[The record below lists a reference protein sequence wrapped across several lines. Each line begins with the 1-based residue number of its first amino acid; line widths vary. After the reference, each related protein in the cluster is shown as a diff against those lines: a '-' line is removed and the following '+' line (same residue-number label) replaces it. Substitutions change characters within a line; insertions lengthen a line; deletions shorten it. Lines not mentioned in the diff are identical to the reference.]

1 MIQFIQFISIG
12 KKQMLDT
19 YTHACARVI
28 VPVPTAYGPVP
39 SSLCHQAC
47 AIEPVPSSLCHQACA
62 IEPVPSIANP
72 VADDNENDDDTKLN
86 QMEA

>member
-1 MIQFIQFISIG
+1 
-12 KKQMLDT
+12 
-19 YTHACARVI
+19 
-28 VPVPTAYGPVP
+28 VP
-39 SSLCHQAC
+39 SSL
-47 AIEPVPSSLCHQACA
+47 AIEPVPSSLCHRACA

>member
-1 MIQFIQFISIG
+1 
-12 KKQMLDT
+12 
-19 YTHACARVI
+19 
-28 VPVPTAYGPVP
+28 VP
-39 SSLCHQAC
+39 SSLCHR
-47 AIEPVPSSLCHQACA
+47 ACA